1 MFRCEHT
8 PGNTSLSIRAV
19 LNFVMYSSL
28 YLSFAAVLM
37 AYVSS
42 AMQDLPVS
50 LAACLIMF
58 LVTFSVYNM
67 NRKTD
72 ESEDAI
78 NHAERFAF
86 TQKYAKALMASA
98 VVAYLLAFLIAA
110 MSGALTVAITS
121 IPLVSGIFYSVAVLP
136 PGFGYRRLKDV
147 PFVKNLL
154 VGIAWATPIALLSP
168 LCTGAP
174 IGFMTAVV
182 WFFFFLLTVI
192 NTVVC
197 DMRDVDGDIAS
208 GVKTLPAIVGV
219 GRTRLL
225 LSAANLGGGA
235 AVLLFSAG
243 YLPLAVIAAI
253 ACIVAYVQGYI
264 TLFDRNARDKVVY
277 DLVADGQYFLLGGLI
292 ILATVLPA

>member
-1 MFRCEHT
+1 MFKCERTHGFT
-8 PGNTSLSIRAV
+8 VPSIRAV
-19 LNFVMYSSL
+19 LNFFMYTSL
-28 YLSFAAVLM
+28 YLSIAAVLM

-42 AMQDLPVS
+42 AMQDLSISP
-50 LAACLIMF
+50 AACLIMF
-58 LVTFSVYNM
+58 FVTFSVYNM

-86 TQKYAKALMASA
+86 THRYAKALMAAA
-98 VVAYLLAFLIAA
+98 VAAYLLAFLIAA
-110 MSGALTVAITS
+110 MSGWLTVVITS

-136 PGFGYRRLKDV
+136 RGFGYRRLKDV

-154 VGIAWATPIALLSP
+154 VGVAWATPIALLSP
-168 LCTGAP
+168 LCIGAP
-174 IGFMTAVV
+174 VGFMTAVV
-182 WFFFFLLTVI
+182 WFYFFLLTVI

-197 DMRDVDGDIAS
+197 DLRDVDGDIAS

-219 GRTRLL
+219 KKTKII

-235 AVLLFSAG
+235 VVLLSSIG
-243 YLPLAVIAAI
+243 HLSLIGIAAI
-253 ACIVAYVQGYI
+253 ACIIAYVQSYI
-264 TLFDRNARDKVVY
+264 TLFDRNTLDKVVY

-292 ILATVLPA
+292 ALAAIIPA